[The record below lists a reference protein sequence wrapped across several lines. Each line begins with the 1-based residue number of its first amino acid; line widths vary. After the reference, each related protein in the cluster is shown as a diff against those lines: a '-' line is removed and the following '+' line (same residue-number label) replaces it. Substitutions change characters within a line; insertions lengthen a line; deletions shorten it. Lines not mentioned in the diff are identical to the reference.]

1 MSTSANIALILDGP
15 SHHAPDVPAFVV
27 GERSALT
34 FRQLADQVS
43 RRAAGFRNAGLAP
56 GQRVAFYAGNSQAYL
71 ELMLAVWHAGG
82 VVVPLSSRLHLEEMR
97 QLLAASHARAVVTDQ
112 ADLAG
117 EASCSPL
124 VIGSA
129 QERRLAESQPIAP
142 VKRSSSDDAWI
153 FYTSGTTGQPKGARL
168 SHGNLFAMVTAYLV
182 DVGPVHPGDR
192 LIHVAA
198 MSHASGLFAL
208 PLLSM
213 GGTQV
218 LPASGGFDID
228 ELVELIENGQ
238 RSSFFVPPVLL
249 RRLCLSGRVT
259 ARTAKRTGT
268 VLVGAAPVLPS
279 DLQLGVGAF
288 GRRVWN
294 GYGQGESPCTIT
306 AMSCADV
313 AAHLDDPARL
323 ASVGTARFA
332 TRVRVVDAEDH
343 ELPAGELGEVVVD
356 GPTVMSG
363 YLDRAVETANALRHG
378 WLHTGDIGAFDD
390 AGYLTLVD
398 RAKDLIISG
407 GDNIY
412 PRQVEDVLLAD
423 PSVEDAAVVGVP
435 DDECG
440 ERVVAYVVGAPGTR
454 PDPRSLDAR
463 CLAKLARYKRPRE
476 YKLVSVLPRNAA
488 GKVLK
493 PVLRDGLVDAVDLMA

>member
-1 MSTSANIALILDGP
+1 
-15 SHHAPDVPAFVV
+15 
-27 GERSALT
+27 
-34 FRQLADQVS
+34 
-43 RRAAGFRNAGLAP
+43 
-56 GQRVAFYAGNSQAYL
+56 
-71 ELMLAVWHAGG
+71 
-82 VVVPLSSRLHLEEMR
+82 
-97 QLLAASHARAVVTDQ
+97 
-112 ADLAG
+112 
-117 EASCSPL
+117 
-124 VIGSA
+124 
-129 QERRLAESQPIAP
+129 
-142 VKRSSSDDAWI
+142 
-153 FYTSGTTGQPKGARL
+153 
-168 SHGNLFAMVTAYLV
+168 
-182 DVGPVHPGDR
+182 
-192 LIHVAA
+192 
-198 MSHASGLFAL
+198 
-208 PLLSM
+208 
-213 GGTQV
+213 V

>member
-1 MSTSANIALILDGP
+1 
-15 SHHAPDVPAFVV
+15 
-27 GERSALT
+27 
-34 FRQLADQVS
+34 
-43 RRAAGFRNAGLAP
+43 
-56 GQRVAFYAGNSQAYL
+56 
-71 ELMLAVWHAGG
+71 
-82 VVVPLSSRLHLEEMR
+82 
-97 QLLAASHARAVVTDQ
+97 
-112 ADLAG
+112 
-117 EASCSPL
+117 
-124 VIGSA
+124 
-129 QERRLAESQPIAP
+129 
-142 VKRSSSDDAWI
+142 
-153 FYTSGTTGQPKGARL
+153 
-168 SHGNLFAMVTAYLV
+168 
-182 DVGPVHPGDR
+182 
-192 LIHVAA
+192 
-198 MSHASGLFAL
+198 
-208 PLLSM
+208 
-213 GGTQV
+213 
-218 LPASGGFDID
+218 
-228 ELVELIENGQ
+228 
-238 RSSFFVPPVLL
+238 
-249 RRLCLSGRVT
+249 
-259 ARTAKRTGT
+259 